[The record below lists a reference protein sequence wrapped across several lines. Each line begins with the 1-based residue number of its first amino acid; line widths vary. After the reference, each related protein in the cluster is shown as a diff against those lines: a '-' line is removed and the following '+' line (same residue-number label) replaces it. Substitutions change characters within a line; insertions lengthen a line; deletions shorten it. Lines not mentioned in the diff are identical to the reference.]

1 MPSTTYRPIS
11 CDFHSELELLAL
23 RRQPVEIRYRDED
36 EKETIIL
43 DSIHDLYTR
52 NGEEFLL
59 LPGGHEIRL
68 DRLISV
74 NGLELAG
81 YHC

>member
-1 MPSTTYRPIS
+1 MKKQPYQPIS

-23 RRQPVEIRYRDED
+23 RRIVCPIRYLGEQGS
-36 EKETIIL
+36 TIEIEACI
-43 DSIHDLYTR
+43 SDLYTR

-59 LPGGHEIRL
+59 LPGGREIRL

-74 NGLELAG
+74 NGILLSN
-81 YHC
+81 YC